1 MSTPSPVRTG
11 IEAHGD
17 SEYELDVGAVAAGG
31 GCVARDDGGRVVFVR
46 HALPGERVRARVT
59 AVTASYARADAVE
72 VLIRSPDRVE
82 APCPH
87 AGPGRCGGCDYQHVS
102 LGAQRRLKAAR
113 VEEQLRRLAGVERA
127 VEVEPVPGDHGGLR
141 WRSRVRLAVDRDGRA
156 GFRRHRSHDVEPIAD
171 CPIADSA
178 VIATGVFAT
187 RWPGAAEVE
196 VVTGTVRRGG
206 EPGGSALLAVTSRRG
221 ARAHAASP
229 AGALRPGLVVDG
241 RVRRPP
247 AAVETE
253 VAGRSFRTSPGVFWQ
268 AHVGAPAALLGAVL
282 DGVDARAGADVVD
295 LYAGAG
301 LFSVPLADAAGPS
314 GRVLA
319 IEHDRRACEDAR
331 YNGRGLDALEVRR
344 AAVTPSLV
352 ATGIGRPGALVLD
365 PPRQGAGIAVMR
377 AVASLAPPLRSA
389 VYVSCDPAS
398 FGRDLRVMLEAGW
411 VLSSLRAFDLFPMT
425 EHVELVATL
434 HPPRRG

>member
-1 MSTPSPVRTG
+1 M
-11 IEAHGD
+11 
-17 SEYELDVGAVAAGG
+17 
-31 GCVARDDGGRVVFVR
+31 
-46 HALPGERVRARVT
+46 
-59 AVTASYARADAVE
+59 E
-72 VLIRSPDRVE
+72 VLTRSPDRVE

-206 EPGGSALLAVTSRRG
+206 EPGGSALLADTLRRG

-241 RVRRPP
+241 RVRLPP

-319 IEHDRRACEDAR
+319 IEHDRRAAR
-331 YNGRGLDALEVRR
+331 TPGTTG
-344 AAVTPSLV
+344 AASTPSRS
-352 ATGIGRPGALVLD
+352 GG
-365 PPRQGAGIAVMR
+365 PR
-377 AVASLAPPLRSA
+377 
-389 VYVSCDPAS
+389 
-398 FGRDLRVMLEAGW
+398 
-411 VLSSLRAFDLFPMT
+411 
-425 EHVELVATL
+425 
-434 HPPRRG
+434 